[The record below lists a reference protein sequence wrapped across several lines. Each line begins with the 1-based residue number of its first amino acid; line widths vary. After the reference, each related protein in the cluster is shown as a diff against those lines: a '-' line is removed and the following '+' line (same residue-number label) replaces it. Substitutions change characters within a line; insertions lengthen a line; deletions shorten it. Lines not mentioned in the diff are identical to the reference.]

1 MKERLEKRG
10 GRILER
16 EEGGKKERITV
27 KPWEEGALGGGRIS
41 FRSREGAK
49 PPAVAVVLP
58 RTAFCQLSPLVWDT
72 FG

>member
-1 MKERLEKRG
+1 MKGRLERRG

-16 EEGGKKERITV
+16 EEGGKNERITA
-27 KPWEEGALGGGRIS
+27 KLWEEGALGGGRIS

-49 PPAVAVVLP
+49 PPAVAVMLP